1 MRSERRPR
9 RATRPAWVCALL
21 WVAACGHSPG
31 GPEKTEPPPVPV
43 SVVRAVKQTVPRAI
57 KAIGSVESVHTVR
70 VMPQVDG
77 QIAALHFTEGQRVE
91 KGQLLVSLD
100 ARPFEALLRQRQA
113 ALRRDEA
120 DLLQARAEAR
130 RRAALFEQ
138 GLISAEENE
147 AAQTRVATLEATV
160 QADRAA
166 VEDARL
172 QLEYCS
178 IHSPVSGRA
187 GQALVHPGNVVRK
200 QETVLTVVQQIS
212 PVRVAFQI
220 REQDL
225 PAVRSEAAHHPLK
238 VWADASEDGARRQI
252 GELEFIDNAVDRST
266 GTILLKAS
274 FSNENEEL
282 WPGQFVPVEL
292 VVAEVADAL
301 VLPRAAIQVGQ
312 QGTYVFRLEGAER
325 VRVAPVT
332 IAFEHGERVVIENGV
347 ADGDLV
353 VREGQFRL
361 VDGARV
367 AVRTPEP
374 DLAGDPRTEHP

>member
-1 MRSERRPR
+1 
-9 RATRPAWVCALL
+9 
-21 WVAACGHSPG
+21 
-31 GPEKTEPPPVPV
+31 
-43 SVVRAVKQTVPRAI
+43 
-57 KAIGSVESVHTVR
+57 
-70 VMPQVDG
+70 MPQVDG

-100 ARPFEALLRQRQA
+100 ARPFEALLHQREA
-113 ALRRDEA
+113 TLRRDEA
-120 DLLQARAEAR
+120 DLAEARSEAR

-172 QLEYCS
+172 QLDYCF
-178 IHSPVSGRA
+178 IRSPVSGRT
-187 GQALVHPGNVVRK
+187 GQALVHPGNVVQK
-200 QETVLTVVQQIS
+200 QQTVLTVVQQIS

-225 PAVRSEAAHHPLK
+225 PTVRSEAAHHPLK

-292 VVAEVADAL
+292 VVVEVPDAL
-301 VLPRAAIQVGQ
+301 VVPRAAIQVGQ
-312 QGTYVFRLEGAER
+312 QGTYVYRLQEPDR
-325 VRVAPVT
+325 VQLVPVT
-332 IAFEHGERVVIENGV
+332 VAFEHGEQVVVEGGV
-347 ADGDLV
+347 AEGDLV

-361 VDGARV
+361 TDGAKV
-367 AVRTPEP
+367 TVRNP
-374 DLAGDPRTEHP
+374 DQENTQERAKEN